1 MKKKSLFILAI
12 IGIFLIILST
22 KVNAADDDTEWAP
35 PQITYNGGD
44 FNAPFENCFD
54 DGMLTFCRAHGG
66 HLRSEW
72 GHIPYK
78 LNDDGNDKDEED
90 KGYIK
95 MTQRLAYVLMNA
107 ESNKERQNIIWYLGG
122 NNVTYLNNKINA
134 ANNKNEKNSRFKT
147 LNVGPTIPTNDDDM
161 NTKLLKY
168 NNFAVGSS
176 VELTT
181 SDAKVNTIK
190 KDEVEYYKIENVKTN
205 WSGLGQEGH
214 AILKVYGI
222 KEDNT
227 TVELNTYKEEEGNLV
242 ACGVERE
249 MGTQTDHKVY
259 IKYNDAKIYK
269 KVEIKLIGKYK
280 EYSGQIA
287 KYIFDEKEYKSI
299 NNVTSVPLEVK
310 NGVQT
315 MLRIKTD
322 VKDKSVEVS
331 QKISLSTP
339 RVETHKFL
347 YSVNGKVVNEGP
359 TVNVDT
365 DKEVN
370 ASDRYSINYNAADPT
385 VMKGDVLVFCIRYYS
400 VGNGRAKLEPVED
413 LCGVELTYQKVE
425 TEPGTKVV
433 VDPTFINEGK
443 DKGKTKLKI
452 TPDNVELGAYGDE
465 KDTFSVYLTY
475 STNDTFN
482 INSLAAL
489 ANKIDGNCAYAPV
502 GYEIKGT
509 VFIDNVTQDG
519 KTTKPRD
526 AVYKAGDTPVAGIKV
541 ELFDES
547 GACIATTTTNDNGQ
561 YTFTRIRARAV
572 WVNSQT
578 GNLEGDINILKKYI
592 VKFTYNGQEYENVE
606 YAKNQANNASYAT
619 ENDNDRINL
628 NDEFK
633 VINDSNSGTYSLM
646 DNSRKAVNNLE
657 DKFAISAYS
666 GKENRYVDATTN
678 YRECLNLGLA
688 QRNFDLALTNTLENM
703 EVSIN
708 GEKQTLQSIN
718 GGTIS
723 DTLLAQDVY
732 FKSADYNASVQ
743 NNPTQI
749 KSADDELSVWVN
761 YKLTVN
767 NESKDN
773 FIGTVNK
780 INFWYNDKFDGF
792 KINGQD
798 YDYNSM
804 EKPTQANGFKGI
816 VINPGENNIYNTADS
831 KLEINISLHLSRDT
845 IASVIEQNNDALKTF
860 ETVAEISSYSTKYNG
875 DIYNNGH
882 GIDSPNAG
890 KIDEDSNAG
899 NINIGYYVSNVRTST
914 DPKMVLNFFNED
926 DARRSLGI
934 KLTVDDIKRAI
945 HGTVF
950 EDATKHDENNNT
962 RRGDGKNNNNKPV
975 SGVTVELLEVE
986 GINTQQKNVKV
997 LDNETW
1003 KQAKTTSDSN
1013 GNYTIEGFIPSKNYI
1028 IKFTYGDGS
1037 TGIYNAQDYKS
1048 TIDTTG
1054 EDYTNV
1060 GVKKEMPNGE
1070 ENYWYT
1076 RTSVKGKSVAKDD
1089 DTKMKLKTITNS
1101 EAIKLENYKEAAS
1114 NEAIFKNT
1122 ATTAKFCAPI
1132 RWAGNTETSKDE
1144 NYGGTNGIQNMNL
1157 GLAER
1162 PRSEL
1167 TVNKIV
1173 DHITITTADGR
1184 TLIDGSQGAINSTS
1198 WTDRYVQAIVDENL
1212 IYGSTLKITYKYFIT
1227 NTGEKDYMSS
1237 GEVQYSNKG
1246 TINKN
1251 NYLRKYY
1258 DYGEAGQGQQEV
1270 TTQANTIIDYTDNG
1284 LIYDENM
1291 LANPAEDAN
1300 SKNSVYWRL
1309 STDDEKN
1316 ILDNDTK
1323 NYYNTV
1329 NTKLIAKG
1337 LDKKLKAGE
1346 SGTPIYLTLSKV
1358 LSSSDD
1364 SNKDALTYNNYIEII
1379 KQTNTA
1385 GRRSYHTTKYP
1396 NNAENN
1402 NYTTNAKYDGN
1413 RIIGYEIENK
1423 KGNSENVLLSD
1434 VVNRGTPV
1442 IDKMNETGKQ
1452 LVLSIPGDIGN
1463 PKDATKTT
1471 LYWEPDSDIDL
1482 AGGSVQIVPPFGS
1495 QRVIWTIIA
1504 TISAIIL
1511 AVGIYLI
1518 NRKVIKAKNKK

>member
-22 KVNAADDDTEWAP
+22 KVNARLWAP
-35 PQITYNGGD
+35 DSITYNSSKGD
-44 FNAPFENCFD
+44 FTAPFEGGENGAFTD
-54 DGMLTFCRAHGG
+54 KKITFCRAHGK
-66 HLRSEW
+66 HLESKW
-72 GHIPYK
+72 GNIPYN
-78 LNDDGNDKDEED
+78 LADDGNDED
-90 KGYIK
+90 KDSFIN
-95 MTQRLAYVLMNA
+95 MPQRLVYAFVIAGDDNT
-107 ESNKERQNIIWYLGG
+107 EKQNIIWYL
-122 NNVTYLNNKINA
+122 
-134 ANNKNEKNSRFKT
+134 NKNTTRDLNSKIDNDENRNSHFRMLNTGPNALQSCISVNEASNYGMFADGSEVT
-147 LNVGPTIPTNDDDM
+147 LD
-161 NTKLLKY
+161 
-168 NNFAVGSS
+168 
-176 VELTT
+176 T
-181 SDAKVNTIK
+181 SAAKVNTIK
-190 KDEVEYYKIENVKTN
+190 KDEVEYYKIENVKTT
-205 WSGLGQEGH
+205 WKGLGDEGH

-222 KEDNT
+222 KDDNT
-227 TVELNTYKEEEGNLV
+227 TVELNTYKEEDGNLV

-259 IKYNDAKIYK
+259 IKYDDAKIYK
-269 KVEIKLIGKYK
+269 KVKIKLIGKYK

-287 KYIFDEKEYKSI
+287 KYVFDEEKYKSI
-299 NNVTSVPLEVK
+299 NNVTSVPSDLSSSS
-310 NGVQT
+310 VQT
-315 MLRIKTD
+315 MMRIKTD
-322 VKDKSVEVS
+322 VKDKSVEDS
-331 QKISLSTP
+331 KKISLSTP

-347 YSVNGKVVNEGP
+347 YSVNGEVVNDGP
-359 TVNVDT
+359 TVTVYT

-370 ASDRYSINYNAADPT
+370 AKDRYSINYNAADPT

-489 ANKIDGNCAYAPV
+489 ANKIVDRNCAYAPV

-509 VFIDNVTQDG
+509 VFIDNVTTQDG
-519 KTTKPRD
+519 KTTTPRD
-526 AVYKAGDTPVAGIKV
+526 ALYGAGDTPVAGINV
-541 ELFDES
+541 ELFDERGIS
-547 GACIATTTTNDNGQ
+547 IATTTTNDNGQ

-572 WVNSQT
+572 WVNSET
-578 GNLEGDINILKKYI
+578 GELEGNINILKKYI
-592 VKFTYNGQEYENVE
+592 VKFTYNGQEYENVK
-606 YAKNQANNASYAT
+606 YAEKQANNASYAT
-619 ENDNDRINL
+619 ENDGDRINL

-732 FKSADYNASVQ
+732 FKSADYNAGVQ

-780 INFWYNDKFDGF
+780 INFWYNDKFDGL

-875 DIYNNGH
+875 DIYYNGH
-882 GIDSPNAG
+882 GIDNKNAG

-899 NINIGYYVSNVRTST
+899 NINVGYYVSNVRTST

-934 KLTVDDIKRAI
+934 KLTVDDVKRAI

-950 EDATKHDENNNT
+950 EDVTTHNENNNT
-962 RRGDGKNNNNKPV
+962 RLGDGKNNNNKPV
-975 SGVTVELLEVE
+975 YGVTVELLEVE
-986 GINTQQKNVKV
+986 GTNTTPKNVKV

-1028 IKFTYGDGS
+1028 IKFTYGDGN

-1402 NYTTNAKYDGN
+1402 NYTTKARYDGN
-1413 RIIGYEIENK
+1413 RIIGYEIVNK

-1442 IDKMNETGKQ
+1442 KDKMNETGKQ

-1463 PKDATKTT
+1463 TKDATKTT